1 VCLDIGDARR
11 LALVRAVSG
20 APRNRQCDSRPDIRK
35 SDLDR
40 RDLPA
45 SRGRRGARTSV
56 CSVAT
61 TQSRRARLAV
71 DSPCLPT
78 TRAHTPAGTIVVNE
92 ELKAYI
98 DPLTAGEYEA
108 PERM

>member
-20 APRNRQCDSRPDIRK
+20 TPRNRQCDSRPDTRK

-40 RDLPA
+40 RELPA
-45 SRGRRGARTSV
+45 SRGRRGARTSI

-71 DSPCLPT
+71 DSPCLST
-78 TRAHTPAGTIVVNE
+78 TRAHTPGTIVVNE

-98 DPLTAGEYEA
+98 DPLTAGEYEP

>member
-1 VCLDIGDARR
+1 
-11 LALVRAVSG
+11 
-20 APRNRQCDSRPDIRK
+20 
-35 SDLDR
+35 
-40 RDLPA
+40 
-45 SRGRRGARTSV
+45 
-56 CSVAT
+56 VAT

-71 DSPCLPT
+71 DSPCLPK
-78 TRAHTPAGTIVVNE
+78 TRAHTPGTIVVNE